1 MSIKELSLNRQ
12 SRMRLCA
19 MIKSGSLKPFTFNFY
34 PLKIDEKRMT
44 FKIALAQTNAII
56 GNLAANFNE
65 IVKNVTKVANLQ
77 LADLILFPELIMTGY
92 PPEDLLFRRDFL
104 THANNLL
111 YELAN
116 IAPEIAVVIGFPGF
130 DGKNVYNSAAVLAG
144 GSILAIYRKQKLP
157 NYGVFDEQRYFVA
170 GEKPC
175 VFEFKGQFF
184 GLTICED
191 VWHSDVIQTTKD
203 AGAEILLTLNASPF
217 YAGKMQERE
226 TVISQHVK
234 AAALPLI
241 YVNMVGAQDELVFDG
256 NSFAMNSDG
265 EIVFHADEFVEEVG
279 VIDIDNLVKA
289 PSQALPHYFPKKGG
303 EVEQIYKAL
312 VLGVRDYVH
321 KNGFKGAILG
331 LSGGIDSALVLALA
345 VDALGAENV
354 DAVSLPS
361 KYTLDMSNDDAKT
374 QAKIMGVKYHCIPI
388 SPAVNAFSQMLEA
401 TFTNT
406 QKDTT
411 EENIQ
416 ARCRGV
422 ILMAMSNKQGK
433 LLLTTGNKSEMSV
446 GYATLYG
453 DMCGGFA
460 PIKDVPK
467 LLVYELA
474 HYRNSIS
481 HVIPERVLTRAPSAE
496 LAPDQKDSDSLPP
509 YEILD
514 PILRR
519 YVELDE
525 SADEIIAA
533 GFSPED
539 VNRVIWLV
547 NSSEYK
553 RRQAAIGT
561 KISERAFGRDRRYPV
576 TFKLNTVI

>member
-1 MSIKELSLNRQ
+1 M
-12 SRMRLCA
+12 
-19 MIKSGSLKPFTFNFY
+19 T
-34 PLKIDEKRMT
+34 LKI
-44 FKIALAQTNAII
+44 ILAQTNAII

-65 IVKNVTKVANLQ
+65 IAKNVTKVANLQ
-77 LADLILFPELIMTGY
+77 LADLIIFPELILTGY

-104 THANNLL
+104 TQANNLL

-116 IAPEIAVVIGFPGF
+116 IAPEIAVVIGFPEF

-144 GSILAIYRKQKLP
+144 GSVLAIYRKQKLP
-157 NYGVFDEQRYFVA
+157 NYGVFDEERYFVS
-170 GEKPC
+170 GEKTC

-191 VWHSDVIQTTKD
+191 VWHAEVVQATKE

-217 YAGKMQERE
+217 HAGKIAQRE
-226 TVISQHVK
+226 KLIAQHVQ
-234 AAALPLI
+234 AAQLPLV

-256 NSFAMNSDG
+256 NSFVMNANG
-265 EIVFHADEFVEEVG
+265 EIVFHADEFVEEISAVTFENNEPQKQIANY
-279 VIDIDNLVKA
+279 V
-289 PSQALPHYFPKKGG
+289 SQPNALTS
-303 EVEQIYKAL
+303 IYKAL

-331 LSGGIDSALVLALA
+331 LSGGIDSALVLVLA

-354 DAVSLPS
+354 EAVSLPS
-361 KYTLDMSNDDAKT
+361 KYTLDMSNDDAQT
-374 QAKIMGVKYHCIPI
+374 QAQIMGVKYHNIPI
-388 SPAVNAFSQMLEA
+388 SPAVEAFSQMLAE
-401 TFTNT
+401 TFANT
-406 QKDTT
+406 PKDTT

-416 ARCRGV
+416 ARCRGIV
-422 ILMAMSNKQGK
+422 LMAMSNKQGK

-474 HYRNSIS
+474 RYRNSIAP
-481 HVIPERVLTRAPSAE
+481 VIPERVLTRAPSAE
-496 LAPDQKDSDSLPP
+496 LAPDQKDSDSLPA

-514 PILRR
+514 PILQR
-519 YVELDE
+519 YIELDE

-533 GFSPED
+533 GFSSED
-539 VNRVIWLV
+539 VNRVIRLV
-547 NSSEYK
+547 NGSEYK

-561 KISERAFGRDRRYPV
+561 KISDRAFGRDRRYPV
-576 TFKLNTVI
+576 TFKLNTSI